1 MWRRLLNSAALVTIT
16 HRRLERVS
24 NRIDTQVGAQ
34 MIDKRK
40 TKMTQRELYNGRDPP
55 GEGRER
61 KRRENTVAPL
71 LIFVSNCD
79 QSIER

>member
-55 GEGRER
+55 
-61 KRRENTVAPL
+61 
-71 LIFVSNCD
+71 
-79 QSIER
+79 